1 MLARRT
7 KLHCPSGSSVMTPIL
22 IPSFSSKGWKFKEGS
37 NGDETSEIKEVVEWS
52 TQFLTNAVLYSA
64 YDLYYNHYPGPKDL
78 GEITDITFIDS
89 GGYEKSED
97 HDFSSVYRM
106 PWPSKEWDSSFLNM
120 VINDLPDEHNI
131 VIVNYDDIKNP
142 RLLKD
147 QIKSAKEF
155 FAEFPQFLHDF
166 LIRTETKTQNY
177 IQLQSILDNIS
188 LLGNIHIIALTEKEL
203 GNSLLERMVKLAKIR
218 IALDEEGINS
228 PIHIFGSLDPIT
240 SCLYFISGAEIFD
253 GLTWLRYAYKDGVAV
268 YNENY
273 RFLERSLTEKT
284 QSAIKFIFYDNLQII
299 SELTDEMISFARD
312 GDFSHFSH
320 HKENFQRAFN
330 RLQAKIG
337 REL

>member
-7 KLHCPSGSSVMTPIL
+7 KLHFPSGGSIMTPIL
-22 IPSFSSKGWKFKEGS
+22 IPSFSSKGWKFKKGS
-37 NGDETSEIKEVVEWS
+37 NGDEISEIKEVVEWS
-52 TQFLTNAVLYSA
+52 TEFLANAVLFSA

-106 PWPSKEWDSSFLNM
+106 PWPSKEWDASFLRI
-120 VINDLPDEHNI
+120 VINNLPEQHNI

-147 QIKSAKEF
+147 QIKTAKEF
-155 FAEFPQFLHDF
+155 FAEFPPFLHDF
-166 LIRTETKTQNY
+166 LIRPETKTQNF
-177 IQLQSILDNIS
+177 IQLKSILDNIS

-203 GNSLLERMVKLAKIR
+203 GNRLLERMIKLARLR

-273 RFLERSLTEKT
+273 RFLKRGLTEKT
-284 QSAIKFIFYDNLQII
+284 QSSIKFIFCDNLQII
-299 SELTDEMISFARD
+299 SELTDEMISFSRD
-312 GDFSHFSH
+312 GDFNHFSH
-320 HKENFQRAFN
+320 HKEHFEKAFK
-330 RLQAKIG
+330 RLQANIE
-337 REL
+337 R